1 MHGLRFEG
9 LKLVRR
15 LMEGR
20 ERAMLCI
27 ESRKLQLVHTRTW
40 ANSLPNSLAAVSW
53 GELQSCEPADS
64 RQATAGNGR
73 PHSCSA
79 DVWPEHSVV
88 GPSGRA
94 GCDLQKFCGSIHF
107 GIFLFSSS

>member
-53 GELQSCEPADS
+53 GASELRAC
-64 RQATAGNGR
+64 RQPAGNGR
-73 PHSCSA
+73 PHSYSA

-88 GPSGRA
+88 GPYGRA